1 MADPHQNSRTDFA
14 ASADRSSG
22 QADAAGS
29 ADVAAK
35 LQSMTL
41 GDAVRTGVLLRCPA
55 CRQGTV
61 FRDWFR
67 MHDRCERC
75 GFQIDRPAGYF
86 LGSTYINYGL
96 TAVLVTGSYVVM
108 NFGLGWH
115 KDRLLPGLL
124 IFCLIF
130 PLVFFR
136 FARSLWLSLDCYL
149 DRVGATEA
157 LPRSPGKK
165 IPEERCSKG

>member
-1 MADPHQNSRTDFA
+1 
-14 ASADRSSG
+14 
-22 QADAAGS
+22 
-29 ADVAAK
+29 
-35 LQSMTL
+35 
-41 GDAVRTGVLLRCPA
+41 
-55 CRQGTV
+55 
-61 FRDWFR
+61 

-108 NFGLGWH
+108 NFGLGWP